1 MVTRTTKFTAL
12 TVMVVNTVTA
22 EVENRKVE
30 LPKTF
35 KKEKALHE
43 AIQAELTKESA
54 DLKFVTVASKNE
66 VEKLL
71 GMNDEQFSIY
81 AQELDPATRKPLP
94 LKVVETEK

>member
-22 EVENRKVE
+22 EVENRNVE
-30 LPKTF
+30 LSKTF

-43 AIQAELTKESA
+43 AIQVELTKESP
-54 DLKFVTVASKNE
+54 DLKFVTVASKKE

-71 GMNDEQFSIY
+71 GQTDETFNLY
-81 AQELDPATRKPLP
+81 AVELDPVTRKPI
-94 LKVVETEK
+94 KKEETEEA